1 MFGGSIILETPML
14 FAIGFLV
21 LFTIGGLTGIALANG
36 GLDIALHDTYF
47 VVAHLG
53 LVDESIYYVIDYML
67 GTILIYYL
75 LFKTWDSE
83 SHLINLLKIDTS
95 GSFNLLLNNQNNDK
109 TIQSAGNWKEP
120 SETIRQL
127 SNKNE
132 EKEYKFNSWLAGVID
147 GDGNFDLRK
156 DPLSKNLKLK
166 AIRIKLH
173 NRDIRILT
181 RIQNY
186 LHCGR
191 IRLDKSKPYSIYI
204 VYTKEEM
211 KLIINRI
218 NGLIRI
224 KVDSFIKSCDYLDI
238 NYIESDYKLK
248 PLDPYFS
255 GLIDTD
261 GSIVFNYSGN
271 RIECNLELKYN
282 NYSKKLNLDDV
293 IPNYKPSVYHRK
305 KKNQYLGKE
314 FQSIAFKYQTVN
326 GMIYLY
332 DYFMKNRLYCDMK
345 FYRVSKIKEFLK
357 IRHYN
362 KYPKESLEFLIYS
375 SFLLKWIQYLNPL
388 WNKVPFINN
397 IR

>member
-1 MFGGSIILETPML
+1 M
-14 FAIGFLV
+14 
-21 LFTIGGLTGIALANG
+21 
-36 GLDIALHDTYF
+36 TYF
-47 VVAHLG
+47 VVGHLA
-53 LVDESIYYVIDYML
+53 LLEENIWFVIDYML
-67 GTILIYYL
+67 GTIIIYYL
-75 LFKTWDSE
+75 LFKPAERS
-83 SHLINLLKIDTS
+83 SAKHNLFKIDTS
-95 GSFNLLLNNQNNDK
+95 GSFNLLLNNQNNNK
-109 TIQSAGNWKEP
+109 TIQSAGNNKGS

-127 SNKNE
+127 SNKSID
-132 EKEYKFNSWLAGVID
+132 KFNAWLAGIID

-156 DPLSKNLKLK
+156 DPKTRELKLK
-166 AIRIKLH
+166 AIKIKLH

-181 RIQNY
+181 RIQNQ

-191 IRLDKSKPYSIYI
+191 IRLDKNNPYSIYT
-204 VYTKEEM
+204 VSTKEEM

-218 NGLIRI
+218 NGLIKI
-224 KVDSFIKSCDYLDI
+224 KVDSFKNSCDYLDI

-261 GSIVFNYSGN
+261 GSIVFNYTSN

-282 NYSKKLNLDDV
+282 NYTQKLNFEDV
-293 IPNYKPSVYHRK
+293 IPNYKPSVYLRK
-305 KKNQYLGKE
+305 KKNQYIGRE

-332 DYFMKNRLYCDMK
+332 DYFMENRLYCDMK
-345 FYRVSKIKEFLK
+345 FYRISKIKEFLK

-362 KYPKESLEFLIYS
+362 KYPKDSPEFQIYS
-375 SFLLKWIQYLNPL
+375 SFLLNWIQYQNPL
-388 WNKVPFINN
+388 WNKVPFVNN